1 MSPHPSTCAHIA
13 SSPASAL
20 PNTSGWSS
28 TGSTAMAVGCT
39 LLVLRRGS
47 GGCASAVPLLSP
59 RQMPPSLL
67 VSAPPLT
74 TFSFLK
80 RAPKVEA
87 DAPFGAA
94 SPGVSPDG
102 PSSRPMEAGVG
113 STLSLLRSRVT
124 ASLSRSAWALRL
136 TSRSFSIAET
146 ALAPSDCAWRL
157 TANCCP
163 PSVILR
169 TSALRR
175 AAVRC
180 NFSLRF
186 RIDFMN
192 GMQSNSAERSLTNT
206 TMTNGKSRA
215 RMMSAP
221 TRKGAR

>member
-1 MSPHPSTCAHIA
+1 MLNMLSRRSDSSPACHRTPAHALAHIA

-28 TGSTAMAVGCT
+28 TGSTAMTVGCT

-74 TFSFLK
+74 TFTFLK

-102 PSSRPMEAGVG
+102 PSSRPVEAGVG

-136 TSRSFSIAET
+136 TAKMAYEHGWPV
-146 ALAPSDCAWRL
+146 A
-157 TANCCP
+157 
-163 PSVILR
+163 
-169 TSALRR
+169 
-175 AAVRC
+175 
-180 NFSLRF
+180 
-186 RIDFMN
+186 
-192 GMQSNSAERSLTNT
+192 G
-206 TMTNGKSRA
+206 RA
-215 RMMSAP
+215 RGVDSAAQE
-221 TRKGAR
+221 RGRAWGH